1 MNEKRNEIAVLFD
14 HYSSLLSPRQRDVL
28 DLYYND
34 DLSLSEIAEDLGITR
49 QGVRNTVVTGE
60 KLLFK
65 LENSL
70 GVAGRERMIRACAEK
85 IIALSSSDEVK
96 NEAQKLLN
104 L

>member
-14 HYSSLLSPRQRDVL
+14 LYSPLLSPRQRDVL

-34 DLSLSEIAEDLGITR
+34 DLSLSEISEDLGITR
-49 QGVRNTVVTGE
+49 QGVR

-65 LENSL
+65 LENTL
-70 GVAGRERMIRACAEK
+70 GAAKREREIRACAEK
-85 IIALSSSDEVK
+85 IIALSDSLEIRA
-96 NEAQKLLN
+96 EAQKLLN

>member
-14 HYSSLLSPRQRDVL
+14 LYSPLLSPRQRDVL

-34 DLSLSEIAEDLGITR
+34 DLSLSEISEDLGITR
-49 QGVRNTVVTGE
+49 QGVRNAVVTGE

-65 LENSL
+65 LENTL
-70 GVAGRERMIRACAEK
+70 GAAKREREIRACAEK
-85 IIALSSSDEVK
+85 IIALSDSLEIRA
-96 NEAQKLLN
+96 EAQKLLN